1 MATKKSEFGL
11 IYPTCEILTPIRQKI
26 GLDT

>member
-11 IYPTCEILTPIRQKI
+11 IYPTYEISMPNTRKI
-26 GLDT
+26 GYDT